1 MREILKAKHGLGKH
15 CENPPKDF
23 LSEVDC
29 EKERRLKFLKTARD
43 EMKCGFK
50 YKDWCSKEFRLFDS
64 HNETLVRKLEQ
75 EQENV
80 SQLMKGHQAS
90 ERKVNWRKYL
100 SCRKTSVFKELGWN
114 NKKISYKRDI
124 CKSDSEAK
132 EKIC

>member
-1 MREILKAKHGLGKH
+1 MREILKAKYGLGKN
-15 CENPPKDF
+15 CDNPPQDF
-23 LSEVDC
+23 LTEVEC

-75 EQENV
+75 EQEIGARTGKCFSV
-80 SQLMKGHQAS
+80 DERKRGHQAS

-100 SCRKTSVFKELGWN
+100 
-114 NKKISYKRDI
+114 
-124 CKSDSEAK
+124 
-132 EKIC
+132 